1 MLMVSIKS
9 ANIFLCVS
17 INTLY
22 TVYTDVDKPISFATA
37 FKVIVKDLLTE
48 QWILNIIFQ
57 QGQ

>member
-1 MLMVSIKS
+1 MVSIKL

-22 TVYTDVDKPISFATA
+22 TVYTDVDKPISSATA
-37 FKVIVKDLLTE
+37 FNVFVKDLLTE